1 MRVVHAVE
9 VEDFNSSYGLYSGE
23 VRVASFTDGR
33 GAGYSEW
40 EMRTGRHSPVSR
52 TGTSIST
59 DELI

>member
-33 GAGYSEW
+33 AGYREW
-40 EMRTGRHSPVSR
+40 GMRTGRLSPVSR
-52 TGTSIST
+52 TGTTIST

>member
-23 VRVASFTDGR
+23 VRVASFTDR
-33 GAGYSEW
+33 RAGYREW
-40 EMRTGRHSPVSR
+40 GMRTGRLSPVSR
-52 TGTSIST
+52 TGTTIST